1 MAAASYNAFM
11 FKVFDKRRLRRS
23 RQMMEAERLHKLKF
37 TEAFHDTLAMMS
49 LLIDMTASFTSA
61 SEYRRLPDHC
71 GSLPEHRPFDG
82 KKKKNSRR
90 RS

>member
-1 MAAASYNAFM
+1 MAAM
-11 FKVFDKRRLRRS
+11 FDVFDKRRLQRT
-23 RQMMEAERLHKLKF
+23 RQTMLGEQLHKLKF

-49 LLIDMTASFTSA
+49 LLIDLTASFTSA

-71 GSLPEHRPFDG
+71 GSLPEHRPPDA

-90 RS
+90 KS